1 MKRSHCRLIGLFL
14 GIALMLSLGSLMFG
28 QTKSAEKQQRID
40 GMIAVISKDTSTITI
55 QSKNVRLQVLYNAKT
70 QFSFRNK
77 PATLDELKEGRRAIC
92 LVTSNEKSQM
102 VATRI
107 DLREK

>member
-1 MKRSHCRLIGLFL
+1 MKRSHRSLIGLFL
-14 GIALMLSLGSLMFG
+14 GIALILSLGAPMFG
-28 QTKSAEKQQRID
+28 QTKKAEKQQRID

-77 PATLDELKEGRRAIC
+77 PATVDELKEGRRAIC
-92 LVTSNEKSQM
+92 LVTSNEKNQM

>member
-1 MKRSHCRLIGLFL
+1 MKRSYLSLIGLFL
-14 GIALMLSLGSLMFG
+14 GIALIPSMTAPVLG
-28 QTKSAEKQQRID
+28 QAKKAEKQQRID
-40 GMIAVISKDTSTITI
+40 GMIAVISTDTSTITI
-55 QSKNVRLQVLYNAKT
+55 QSKNVRLQVLYTAKT

-77 PATLDELKEGRRAIC
+77 PATVSDLKEGRRAIC
-92 LVTSNEKSQM
+92 LVTSNEKNQM